1 MRKLPVAVIKISAV
15 LMTDDSFLTSRP
27 SMHACR
33 AQMGSTSVTTTRAPQ
48 AFIAAATMKVLSTY
62 SVDEVYLN
70 ATPSWL
76 FGEKRVIDIYEKF
89 RKNLREVENWMEERN
104 KALEIP
110 YTVLQPSKIP
120 AGIAI

>member
-1 MRKLPVAVIKISAV
+1 MWALPTRK
-15 LMTDDSFLTSRP
+15 
-27 SMHACR
+27 
-33 AQMGSTSVTTTRAPQ
+33 Q

-89 RKNLREVENWMEERN
+89 RKNLREVENWIEERN